1 MQLHPSLTHQ
11 LSLARQRDAEHA
23 AARERRA
30 TAARGRHQPKAGSP
44 RSTAPIG
51 GCAEPARA

>member
-11 LSLARQRDAEHA
+11 LSLARQRDAEHT
-23 AARERRA
+23 AARARRA
-30 TAARGRHQPKAGSP
+30 TASRRIDQPKAGSP

-51 GCAEPARA
+51 RCAEPARA

>member
-11 LSLARQRDAEHA
+11 LSLARQRDAERA
-23 AARERRA
+23 ATRARRA
-30 TAARGRHQPKAGSP
+30 TAARPIHRPKAGSP
-44 RSTAPIG
+44 RSTAPMG